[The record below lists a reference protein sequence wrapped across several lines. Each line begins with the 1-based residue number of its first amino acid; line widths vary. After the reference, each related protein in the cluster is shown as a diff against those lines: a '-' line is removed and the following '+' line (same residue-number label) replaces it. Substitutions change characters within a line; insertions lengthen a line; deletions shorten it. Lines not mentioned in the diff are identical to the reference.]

1 MEKILKEKLAE
12 DMLIYQQE
20 EILWMLDHVGHSNLG
35 DNGFWRRWKWPR
47 KASLCR
53 AGYAMKNESEI
64 VKRVA
69 KYQAPGNQELGVLE
83 ALEQELVK

>member
-1 MEKILKEKLAE
+1 
-12 DMLIYQQE
+12 
-20 EILWMLDHVGHSNLG
+20 
-35 DNGFWRRWKWPR
+35 
-47 KASLCR
+47 
-53 AGYAMKNESEI
+53 MKNESEI